1 MYAWFSLTSSS
12 SEDTFNRVQ
21 AWSCLESERAKA
33 HAAACSALFV
43 SFLAYGHSHLHWKLG
58 SERHRA
64 CWPSLPQPCSAAD
77 RPGLLWHPIR
87 SAWAEFLSVS
97 PTGPPLRIWLQAY
110 QLTFLTAG
118 SFGGKAC
125 PSATLPASL
134 NSFSLLFLLFDS
146 FPSPTI
152 GWLFPESEYLSLP
165 ATKCKNLLTFL
176 RSVLLGRTLG
186 SAASK
191 LQLQMGWES

>member
-12 SEDTFNRVQ
+12 SEDTYDRVQ
-21 AWSCLESERAKA
+21 AWSCLELERAKA

-110 QLTFLTAG
+110 HSPFLLQGPLVEKPVLQPRYQLLWTHSPCCSYCLTTSQAPPLAGCFLN
-118 SFGGKAC
+118 
-125 PSATLPASL
+125 PSIS
-134 NSFSLLFLLFDS
+134 LFLQRNARICSRF
-146 FPSPTI
+146 
-152 GWLFPESEYLSLP
+152 SEVS
-165 ATKCKNLLTFL
+165 C
-176 RSVLLGRTLG
+176 
-186 SAASK
+186 
-191 LQLQMGWES
+191 